1 MDLDDEE
8 LIATRKLHGQNDGLY
23 ENKKIQKDKEID
35 ILIKAKRKL
44 REEHDIEAAKIII
57 EKCLLGPWIITRGRI
72 DYIKLALRVLLSE
85 IEKNKEKIEEQQERI
100 NYLEDNRKQV
110 KEQIES
116 AEMDLGFAIDMLTDI

>member
-110 KEQIES
+110 KEQIQS

>member
-85 IEKNKEKIEEQQERI
+85 IEKNKEKIEEHKRE
-100 NYLEDNRKQV
+100 
-110 KEQIES
+110 
-116 AEMDLGFAIDMLTDI
+116 

>member
-23 ENKKIQKDKEID
+23 EDETIQKDKEID

-44 REEHDIEAAKIII
+44 REEYDKEAAKIII
-57 EKCLLGPWIITRGRI
+57 EKCLLGPWVITRGKI

-85 IEKNKEKIEEQQERI
+85 MEKDNKKIEEQQERI

-110 KEQIES
+110 KEQIQS
-116 AEMDLGFAIDMLTDI
+116 AEIELGFAKDMLTDI